1 TSQVDY
7 GTTTSYGS
15 RLVDATSAT
24 IHSVTLTGLANNT
37 IYHFKA
43 TSTDTYGNTGAG
55 SDGIFVTSTNLLANG
70 GFEVGA
76 GWKPVNQAAI
86 DSNPADAH
94 AGNKSLQLVAT
105 GPFQATGQTVS
116 VTPGQTYSFSA
127 FGRSSN
133 GGGVFALVASD
144 TNGSFV
150 SETDLPFA
158 GTTSWIGVT
167 TTFKAAANVV
177 LLTVYADNTATGTFW
192 FDDISLTTTAN

>member
-1 TSQVDY
+1 
-7 GTTTSYGS
+7 
-15 RLVDATSAT
+15 
-24 IHSVTLTGLANNT
+24 
-37 IYHFKA
+37 
-43 TSTDTYGNTGAG
+43 
-55 SDGIFVTSTNLLANG
+55 
-70 GFEVGA
+70 
-76 GWKPVNQAAI
+76 
-86 DSNPADAH
+86 
-94 AGNKSLQLVAT
+94 
-105 GPFQATGQTVS
+105 
-116 VTPGQTYSFSA
+116 FSA

-192 FDDISLTTTAN
+192 FDDISLTTTANLITNGGFEVGIAGWKPVNQAAIDSNPADAHAGNKSLQLVATGPFQAT